1 MVISCGFMHH
11 SHNDSISFYLFIY
24 MTWFQDLDA
33 DRWCL
38 IDSAYSNLISSQ
50 IQYQVKCFHYQVCM
64 IYGCDG
70 WINSFR

>member
-1 MVISCGFMHH
+1 
-11 SHNDSISFYLFIY
+11 

-50 IQYQVKCFHYQVCM
+50 IQYQVKCFLYQACM
-64 IYGCDG
+64 FYGCNE
-70 WINSFR
+70 WITSFR